1 MFLTLFKGLHALA
14 VQAIK
19 DAETLTEPVSYSG
32 MTNLR
37 RLYEDIPM
45 PGGLAV
51 VGDSLAGFNPVL
63 TTASL
68 NLLHKESCVVVHLM
82 FPKAFMSFLASLHAY
97 LEGVARSMFRGHA
110 LRIST

>member
-1 MFLTLFKGLHALA
+1 MCVESVFGA

-19 DAETLTEPVSYSG
+19 DAEPLTQPISYSQ

-51 VGDSLAGFNPVL
+51 VGDSLAGFNPVRFK
-63 TTASL
+63 ASEQ
-68 NLLHKESCVVVHLM
+68 HSW
-82 FPKAFMSFLASLHAY
+82 
-97 LEGVARSMFRGHA
+97 
-110 LRIST
+110 RISTFPPSYDMQLRHLKWTSGCS

>member
-1 MFLTLFKGLHALA
+1 MTLVCEGIPRESRVCASKITELGCSIAITILSRSEGLHALA

-19 DAETLTEPVSYSG
+19 DAEPLTDPVAYSG

-63 TTASL
+63 LSAS
-68 NLLHKESCVVVHLM
+68 
-82 FPKAFMSFLASLHAY
+82 P
-97 LEGVARSMFRGHA
+97 
-110 LRIST
+110 